1 MVDHTEVRSLRL
13 DKGYKL
19 SAADEKRS
27 RYCKS
32 PLQLVFPRLHVRSQ
46 PVNFQTFF
54 LHHHCFVLGDGE
66 GIVRKHW
73 TFINK

>member
-54 LHHHCFVLGDGE
+54 YIITVL
-66 GIVRKHW
+66 
-73 TFINK
+73 F